1 VKRERYVLLAEDDE
15 NDVAF
20 ARRAFAQ
27 VEISAPLH
35 VVEDGQEAI
44 EFLSATGKHSDRDPR
59 SLPSLLMLDL
69 KMPRKTGMDV
79 LNWIRQ
85 QERLRTLPII
95 IFSSSV
101 QPAEIDEAYRV
112 GANAFVV
119 KPAGAPERTE
129 LARMIKGFWL
139 TFNETP

>member
-1 VKRERYVLLAEDDE
+1 
-15 NDVAF
+15 
-20 ARRAFAQ
+20 
-27 VEISAPLH
+27 
-35 VVEDGQEAI
+35 
-44 EFLSATGKHSDRDPR
+44 
-59 SLPSLLMLDL
+59 
-69 KMPRKTGMDV
+69 MDV